1 MRTLKKVNDILR
13 DIGRVRL
20 RGSRGLG
27 QYRGAMTFQ
36 AQKQPSGDA
45 RPAVL
50 IVAPFFPPAVLAG
63 GPIRSIEG
71 LVDQLHNWFTF
82 YVLAV
87 DHDLKTTN
95 TLRGVVSGR
104 WTEQPNASV
113 RFEPDRRFTFMN
125 YRRWIAETK
134 PSVIYLNTFFSPR
147 FSVLPLMVALLVKG
161 ARPTV
166 VLAPRGSL
174 MREALTLKSA
184 KKKAYLAVYRL
195 LGLPR
200 RTTWH
205 ATSVEEANDLRI
217 LFRSHITIALASQFR
232 TRTDS
237 AELQLPEKRA
247 GHLRVIYLS
256 RISPKKNLAFA
267 IERLAHVD
275 GEIQFTIAGPEED
288 SEYAADCRALVQS
301 LPASITVEFIGPVE
315 HDEVAETIAAH
326 HLFFLPSLAEN
337 YGHAIVEALSCARPV
352 LVGSRTPWHELERRG
367 LGHDLPL
374 TDPRAFERALQL
386 ACDQEQE
393 AFVRQVG
400 AMPAAVAELL
410 GESTALEQ
418 NRAMFR
424 AAVIR
429 AESS

>member
-1 MRTLKKVNDILR
+1 MTSE
-13 DIGRVRL
+13 VRQ
-20 RGSRGLG
+20 R
-27 QYRGAMTFQ
+27 
-36 AQKQPSGDA
+36 PVGDV
-45 RPAVL
+45 RPIVL
-50 IVAPFFPPAVLAG
+50 VVAPFFPPAFLAG
-63 GPIRSIEG
+63 GPVRSLAG
-71 LVDQLHNWFTF
+71 LVDQLHDEFVF

-87 DHDLKTTN
+87 DHDLRLTS

-104 WTEQPNASV
+104 WTEQSNAFV
-113 RFEPDRRFTFMN
+113 RFEPDRHFTLTN
-125 YRRWIAETK
+125 YRRWITETN
-134 PSVIYLNTFFSPR
+134 PSVIYINSVFALR
-147 FSVLPLMVALLVKG
+147 FSVLPLVAALLVKG

-166 VLAPRGSL
+166 ILAPRGEL
-174 MREALTLKSA
+174 IREALTLKST

-200 RTTWH
+200 RTTWN
-205 ATSVEEANDLRI
+205 ATSNEEANDLRT
-217 LFRSHITIALASQFR
+217 LFGSHITIALASELL
-232 TRTDS
+232 TRAKG
-237 AELQLPEKRA
+237 AELQLPEKHA
-247 GHLRVIYLS
+247 GHLRVIFLS
-256 RISPKKNLAFA
+256 RIFPTKNLAFA
-267 IERLAHVD
+267 IQRLAHVD

-288 SEYAADCRALVQS
+288 SQYAAECRALVQS

-352 LVGSRTPWHELERRG
+352 LVGNRTPWHELERRG

-374 TDPRAFERALQL
+374 ADPRAFERALQS

-400 AMPAAVAELL
+400 AMPPAVAELL
-410 GESTALEQ
+410 GESAALEQ

-424 AAVIR
+424 AAANR